1 MKIKTKLLFSFGILM
16 TVVLL
21 LGFLGSYF
29 TLTLRNDAATI
40 LKNNSL
46 SLRYMHKAHKELDEL
61 SKKIETGKITHFETN
76 LQELE
81 QLLKKEKTNLTEPG
95 ERQLAQ
101 NLETELNNLEN
112 ALKSPSLENAIP
124 YIYKSKEIISNIYEL
139 NESRI
144 FEKNEKVI
152 ANATNVFWFM
162 LILSIS
168 IGILAVVFTYK
179 MPVYLTRPFQKFK
192 YAIDQISRGVYAIN
206 LQVNRKDEFGDLA
219 NSFKLMATRLKEFE
233 QSNYSK
239 ILFEKKRLDAIIDQL
254 SEAVIGLDESKY
266 ILFANKKA
274 LELLKLEKSEVEG
287 LYAPDV
293 SVNNKLMQS
302 LIKEI
307 MIGTE
312 SGDYEGLPPLSITLD
327 NKEKIFSKNI
337 TDIVTSP
344 TGQDRRLLAGQ
355 VIILTDMTTFAD
367 KDKAKTFFMATLG
380 HQLKTPIAAID
391 LGTELLKNQKTG
403 PLNQEQKEWIG
414 TIAQNNDRI
423 RRMINEIL
431 DLSQIES
438 GSIDI
443 IHTETATKKIIEAA
457 VQSVTPFLKEKQL
470 NIKAVTKGETQVFA
484 DPQKTVWV
492 LNNFLTNA
500 IRYSPFSETIHITE
514 EDEDHFI
521 KIAVI
526 DQGNGIS
533 YQQKEAIFKPY
544 FRDKDNNTKGTG
556 LGLTISKEFIEA
568 MDGEIGVESKEG
580 CGACFWIRLKKAF

>member
-61 SKKIETGKITHFETN
+61 SKKIETGKITHLETN

-162 LILSIS
+162 FILSIS

-192 YAIDQISRGVYAIN
+192 YAIDQISRGVYAID

-239 ILFEKKRLDAIIDQL
+239 ILFEKKRLDTIIDQL
-254 SEAVIGLDESKY
+254 SEAVLGLDENKHV
-266 ILFANKKA
+266 LFANKKM
-274 LELLKLEKSEVEG
+274 LSLLNMDNKEMEG
-287 LYAPDV
+287 AFASDIAKH
-293 SVNNKLMQS
+293 NKLMEN
-302 LIKEI
+302 LIREI
-307 MIGTE
+307 MVGTD
-312 SGDYEGLPPLSITLD
+312 SGSYEGLSPVAITMV
-327 NKEKIFSKNI
+327 NKEQLFSKK
-337 TDIVTSP
+337 IVDVTLSP
-344 TGQDRRLLAGQ
+344 TGQERKLLAGH
-355 VIILTDMTTFAD
+355 VIILSDVTDFVD
-367 KDKAKTFFMATLG
+367 REKAKTHFIATLS
-380 HQLKTPIAAID
+380 HELKTPVAAIEMSVK
-391 LGTELLKNQKTG
+391 LLHNIKSGELTKNQNE
-403 PLNQEQKEWIG
+403 LIR
-414 TIAQNNDRI
+414 TIENNNLRI
-423 RRMINEIL
+423 QRSINEVL
-431 DLSQIES
+431 DMSKIES
-438 GSIDI
+438 GNIDVILSEEDVENLVGKAIDGVRLFLNDKNLTINKSIQPYLP
-443 IHTETATKKIIEAA
+443 KIKVDAH
-457 VQSVTPFLKEKQL
+457 
-470 NIKAVTKGETQVFA
+470 
-484 DPQKTVWV
+484 KTVWI

-500 IRYSPFSETIHITE
+500 IRYAPINSVIEIKVETE
-514 EDEDHFI
+514 ESGV
-521 KIAVI
+521 KISVT
-526 DQGNGIS
+526 DSGPGIAH
-533 YQQKEAIFKPY
+533 QHQRKIFQKFT
-544 FRDKDNNTKGTG
+544 RLVQSDTSGTG
-556 LGLTISKEFIEA
+556 LGLPISKEFIEA
-568 MDGEIGVESKEG
+568 MGGEIGVISKEG
-580 CGACFWIRLKKAF
+580 QGATFWIECLGA